1 MNLSFD
7 MGLNLEA
14 EQDKIYDVI
23 IIGSGPAGLSAAI
36 YAGRAYLDTM
46 MLTGDKIGGQVAL
59 THEVEN
65 FPGFPEGVAGPE
77 LVQRWQ
83 AQAERFGAILQID
96 STTAVDLSQR
106 PFRLTGYNGEYRA
119 RALII
124 ATGAAPRK
132 LDVPGEKELIGRGV
146 SYCATCDGWFFREK
160 EVVMVGGGDSA
171 VEEALFLTKYARKV
185 TIIHRRDQLRA
196 GPTLQKRAF
205 ANEKIEFIWNAIV
218 TEIIGE
224 GGVKALRLKNTRSGE
239 EWEHATNG
247 IFVSIGHVPNT
258 GLFKDQLEI
267 DEHGYLVTDGHM
279 ATSVEGVWAAGEVTD
294 SVFRQMITSAGMGA
308 AAAIQVQRWLDEQE
322 GEIVAPQVP
331 TTPG

>member
-23 IIGSGPAGLSAAI
+23 IIGSGPGGLSAAI

-46 MLTGDKIGGQVAL
+46 LLTGDKIGGQVAL

-65 FPGFPEGVAGPE
+65 FPGFPEGIAGPE
-77 LVQRWQ
+77 LVQRLQ
-83 AQAERFGAILQID
+83 AQAERFGAIMQID
-96 STTAVDLSQR
+96 TSTAVDLSQR
-106 PFRLTGYNGEYRA
+106 PFRVTGYNGEYRA

-124 ATGAAPRK
+124 ATGASPRK
-132 LDVPGEKELIGRGV
+132 LEVPGEKEFVGRGV

-160 EVVMVGGGDSA
+160 EVVVVGGGDSA
-171 VEEALFLTKYARKV
+171 VEEALFLTKYASKV

-205 ANEKIEFIWNAIV
+205 ANEKIEFIWNAVV

-224 GGVKALRLKNTRSGE
+224 SGVKALRLKNTRSGE
-239 EWEHATNG
+239 EWEHVTDG
-247 IFVSIGHVPNT
+247 VFILIGHVPNT

-267 DEHGYLVTDGHM
+267 DEYGYLVTDGHM
-279 ATSVEGVWAAGEVTD
+279 STSVEGVWAAGEVTD

-322 GEIVAPQVP
+322 GEIVPPKAP
-331 TTPG
+331 TTSG